1 MPEVPEVIVI
11 VVMEKME
18 LKVETLYSMTKLL
31 LGVVMEQLVMIL
43 VHLAVLVDP
52 VVVEE
57 MMAQDQMVD
66 LEL

>member
-1 MPEVPEVIVI
+1 MPEVLEVIVI

-18 LKVETLYSMTKLL
+18 PKAETLYSMTKLL

-43 VHLAVLVDP
+43 VHLEVMVDLV
-52 VVVEE
+52 VVVE
-57 MMAQDQMVD
+57 MMVQDQMVD

>member
-1 MPEVPEVIVI
+1 VLEVIVI
-11 VVMEKME
+11 VVMDKME
-18 LKVETLYSMTKLL
+18 PKAETLYSMIKLL

-43 VHLAVLVDP
+43 VHLEVMVDL

-57 MMAQDQMVD
+57 MTVQDQMVD